1 MVTCETL
8 LFCLQKDT
16 RQCCDALARFCV
28 IRPVG
33 GAGLPTSLVFAAM
46 AYHVVEPCSA
56 VKLLFSAVLFCLQKS
71 QHIFPK
77 LLVIWSF
84 HDHSMTTTI
93 NNYELRLIP
102 IG

>member
-33 GAGLPTSLVFAAM
+33 EAGLPTSLVFAAM
-46 AYHVVEPCSA
+46 AYHVVEPCSH
-56 VKLLFSAVLFCLQKS
+56 KTTGDTYDKR
-71 QHIFPK
+71 K
-77 LLVIWSF
+77 EWVIN
-84 HDHSMTTTI
+84 HGLHLPRCRGITMVRGRG
-93 NNYELRLIP
+93 NE
-102 IG
+102 